1 MSYAKLEPWIKA
13 MESEPYLSIGEST
26 EGDSWYT
33 WGVQCQANFLSL
45 NTKQRE
51 TTSQDLGESKKDEQR
66 MITGNQYTAIRGDN
80 RIYGT

>member
-1 MSYAKLEPWIKA
+1 

-51 TTSQDLGESKKDEQR
+51 TTSQVLGKSKKDEQR
-66 MITGNQYTAIRGDN
+66 KITVSQYTAVWGDN